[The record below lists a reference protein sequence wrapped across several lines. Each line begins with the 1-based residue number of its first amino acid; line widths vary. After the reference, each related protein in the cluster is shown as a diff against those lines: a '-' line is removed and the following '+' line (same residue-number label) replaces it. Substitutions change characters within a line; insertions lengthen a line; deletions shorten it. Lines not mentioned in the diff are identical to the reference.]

1 MNLMEKHRA
10 EALRRLRNGQYEPT
24 ASGVEIPAMKLQ
36 FSGHFETQVG
46 TGPWSIDSNLVVDQG
61 ILHIINVALDQASAN
76 AAFYIA
82 PFGGN
87 VTPAATWTAANFTSN
102 ATEFTN
108 YTETTRVLWANDVVA
123 ANAIGNTTTPALFT
137 MNTGGGTIRGAA
149 LISIATKNA
158 TTGVLIAAAR
168 FGADKIL
175 AATEELRVKYTLSG
189 TSS

>member
-61 ILHIINVALDQASAN
+61 ILHIINVALDQAAAN

-87 VTPAATWTAANFTSN
+87 VTPAASWTAANFTSN
-102 ATEFTN
+102 STEFTN
-108 YTETTRVLWANDVVA
+108 YTEPNRVLWANDAAA

-137 MNTGGGTIRGAA
+137 IGTGGGTIRGAA
-149 LISIATKNA
+149 LVSIATKSS
-158 TTGVLIAAAR
+158 TSGVLIAASR
-168 FGADKIL
+168 FAADKVL
-175 AATEELRVKYTLSG
+175 AAAEELRVKYTLTG
-189 TSS
+189 SST